1 MTFATACIAVLRFA
15 CWETALFAVSIVLAR
30 ALGWRGAR
38 RVEEKILAV
47 VAIEIV
53 LESSFAALFSFTRI
67 NGPSVYWAAAALCA
81 LAAVATRHGREAL
94 ERAAG
99 GLKTAEIV
107 RYPRAAACLA
117 GLLTPLVFLS
127 FHPVQESDSI
137 NYLHYLIDWMAN
149 RATPYS
155 FATNYVAFWELS
167 FLPSW
172 TVTGLDVFFPLLA
185 LKAVAL
191 LALAAW
197 LVGRELGLRRHLL
210 LWTVFGAILLRHF
223 WWEPSGVPTL
233 KNDVLHGAGF
243 VLVTLVVLRAVRR
256 RLDRA
261 DAALFALGA
270 AFAAVK
276 YTGIFVAAL
285 AAAALLFLEVG
296 RRKRLPHSAMWDR
309 RFRLSTWRSALAAS
323 SAGLFLLLTSGHYYL
338 HNLLLYGSPFY
349 PFQINFAFLHLPG
362 TADLSGTSILY
373 NLRNPGLWRALFLP
387 AGGISSAGLLFPVV
401 LAAALAASA
410 WLVVRRPPTQR
421 PLPWAGFLLLAGW
434 FLYFRSV
441 YGAGAAPGDLGF
453 VLGLGSLRYVIG
465 VLAVS
470 ELLLVAM
477 LWRTPRLAL
486 SLVALNAASRAAILY
501 AKLPLGNFPVPAVI
515 AASAAVGLVA
525 WLLLQRTPQPRRA
538 LAAALA
544 GGLAL
549 VTCGPPIVERNRAN
563 WLAWWADLKPALAQA
578 RTSSLAVLVYP
589 DWGYFA
595 GHVLAA
601 GNPVHPAVRALDS
614 GDLDALPAAGR
625 PRYLAAMLMPGSV
638 ETSTWR
644 LRHAAEFERWGYA
657 TAGDSAQGAIL
668 ERTLPP
674 VPAPADTRLDAW
686 YAPAGSMAIT
696 GEAEFSGHVLRDGDV
711 VADPSGGLV
720 RLDPHGRQ
728 PLEPAPGAVLRLLNC
743 GELDFTRGFP
753 PGRPAGAL
761 YRREAGR
768 WIPAEAGVAAESR
781 LPSPS
786 WYASIGGGTYVQEL
800 PAGEGAPFVRL
811 RAASDARWLI
821 YSAAYP
827 DGLPDGVPVTV
838 RAVVRCPN
846 GCSISTAGH
855 TPELDQ
861 PVRSDD
867 WTTVNLTFAYRRNGR
882 PQHYA
887 VGMARLP
894 SRRLVRFAK
903 LRSARRLFPV

>member
-197 LVGRELGLRRHLL
+197 LAGRELGLRRHLL

-373 NLRNPGLWRALFLP
+373 NLRNPDLWRALFLP

-441 YGAGAAPGDLGF
+441 YGAGAVPGDLGF

-525 WLLLQRTPQPRRA
+525 WLLVQCTPPAAAGAGRRPGRGAGAGDVRAADCGTKPRELAGLVGGPETRARPGAHRLAGRAGLSRLGLFRGTRPGGRESGSSRRPGAGRRGPRRA
-538 LAAALA
+538 ARRRPSALPGGHAHARVGRSLHLADSATPPSSSA
-544 GGLAL
+544 GGTPPPAIPHRAPFWSEPCRRCPLRRTPASTPGTRPRGRWPSPAWRSSPA
-549 VTCGPPIVERNRAN
+549 TCSATATLSRI
-563 WLAWWADLKPALAQA
+563 
-578 RTSSLAVLVYP
+578 
-589 DWGYFA
+589 
-595 GHVLAA
+595 
-601 GNPVHPAVRALDS
+601 HPAA
-614 GDLDALPAAGR
+614 
-625 PRYLAAMLMPGSV
+625 
-638 ETSTWR
+638 W
-644 LRHAAEFERWGYA
+644 
-657 TAGDSAQGAIL
+657 SA
-668 ERTLPP
+668 
-674 VPAPADTRLDAW
+674 
-686 YAPAGSMAIT
+686 
-696 GEAEFSGHVLRDGDV
+696 
-711 VADPSGGLV
+711 
-720 RLDPHGRQ
+720 
-728 PLEPAPGAVLRLLNC
+728 
-743 GELDFTRGFP
+743 
-753 PGRPAGAL
+753 
-761 YRREAGR
+761 
-768 WIPAEAGVAAESR
+768 
-781 LPSPS
+781 
-786 WYASIGGGTYVQEL
+786 
-800 PAGEGAPFVRL
+800 
-811 RAASDARWLI
+811 
-821 YSAAYP
+821 
-827 DGLPDGVPVTV
+827 
-838 RAVVRCPN
+838 
-846 GCSISTAGH
+846 
-855 TPELDQ
+855 
-861 PVRSDD
+861 
-867 WTTVNLTFAYRRNGR
+867 
-882 PQHYA
+882 
-887 VGMARLP
+887 
-894 SRRLVRFAK
+894 
-903 LRSARRLFPV
+903 